1 VRYPTPARWRIRPL
15 YAHDGDTLF
24 VECDRG
30 DDDRSVWAV
39 RLKDVW
45 APELAQPGGVECRD
59 FVTEWLF
66 RNSDG
71 SEWPFQLET
80 FRTPRSDVD
89 LKTLSRMVGVVTAAF
104 GANLNTAVQALITER
119 GYGGGVGAP

>member
-1 VRYPTPARWRIRPL
+1 MRYPTPARWRIRPT

-24 VECDRG
+24 ALVDRG
-30 DDDRSVWAV
+30 DDDQSVWAV
-39 RLKDVW
+39 RLKDVF
-45 APELAQPGGVECRD
+45 APELAQPGGVACRD

-66 RNSDG
+66 RNTDG

-89 LKTLSRMVGVVTAAF
+89 LKTLGRQLSVVTAAF
-104 GANLNTAVQALITER
+104 GANLNAAVQAFVTER
-119 GYGGGVGAP
+119 GYGGGVGSP